1 MKKILLF
8 ALVLSLSFHLQAQT
22 KRIAH
27 RSHSGKN
34 STLVM
39 NTGDNFGL
47 PEHKKKDSTQKPVP
61 TSIVKKKPLNRKPAR
76 KKTPAS
82 K

>member
-8 ALVLSLSFHLQAQT
+8 VLIISVSPRLFAQT

-39 NTGDNFGL
+39 TTGDNFGL
-47 PEHKKKDSTQKPVP
+47 PEHKRKDSAQKPAAF
-61 TSIVKKKPLNRKPAR
+61 IKKKPLGRKPV
-76 KKTPAS
+76 KKRINPT

>member
-1 MKKILLF
+1 MKKILLL
-8 ALVLSLSFHLQAQT
+8 ALIISVSSPLFAQT

-39 NTGDNFGL
+39 TTGDNFGL
-47 PEHKKKDSTQKPVP
+47 PEHKKKDSTQKPAPV
-61 TSIVKKKPLNRKPAR
+61 IKKKPLGRKPTKR
-76 KKTPAS
+76 KTSIS